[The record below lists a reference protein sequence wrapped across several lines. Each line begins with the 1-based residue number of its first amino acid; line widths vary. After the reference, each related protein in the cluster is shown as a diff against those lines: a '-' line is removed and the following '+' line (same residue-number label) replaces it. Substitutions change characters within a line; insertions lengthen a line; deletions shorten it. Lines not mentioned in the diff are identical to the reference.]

1 MKKQHWFN
9 LQNGQSFVE
18 LALILP
24 VLLMLIAGLVEVGF
38 YFYSYMT
45 ALELTREAARFAS
58 KRDPFTLDAPG
69 SGLPAGAC
77 SDSDLHFYFDTACII
92 LDPGF
97 NPGMPLDT
105 NRDDVT
111 ISVFTVSGNTSSDI
125 ERWPHYSSNPP
136 VPADPGNDGVW
147 SLSSVSDTWGGNE
160 SWTKDC
166 DGNVVQTE
174 PFLTK
179 DEIDDMFQAGAPE
192 ERGLVMVELWY
203 CYEQVL
209 GLPVLSDFIPD
220 PIRMHVYTIMP
231 SFEAIPT
238 PTPITP
244 SP

>member
-1 MKKQHWFN
+1 MKKKDWPN

-18 LALILP
+18 LALVIP
-24 VLLMLIAGLVEVGF
+24 VLLLLIAGLVEIGF

-58 KRDPFTLDAPG
+58 KRDPFVLDAPG

-77 SDSDLHFYFDTACII
+77 SDNDLHFYFDTACII

-105 NRDDVT
+105 NRDDIT
-111 ISVFTVSGNTSSDI
+111 ISVFTIAGDVVTD
-125 ERWPHYSSNPP
+125 RWP
-136 VPADPGNDGVW
+136 ADGDGVW
-147 SLSSVSDTWGGNE
+147 SLSSDSDTWGGTE
-160 SWTKDC
+160 SWSKDC
-166 DGNVVQTE
+166 DGNVVRTE
-174 PFLTK
+174 PFMTNA
-179 DEIDDMFQAGAPE
+179 EIQAMFQADAPA

-238 PTPITP
+238 PTPIP
-244 SP
+244 

>member
-1 MKKQHWFN
+1 MKKKDWFN

-18 LALILP
+18 LALVIP
-24 VLLMLIAGLVEVGF
+24 VLLLLIAGLVEIGF

-58 KRDPFTLDAPG
+58 KRDPFILDAPG

-77 SDSDLHFYFDTACII
+77 SDNHLHFYFDTACIAI
-92 LDPGF
+92 DPGF
-97 NPGMPLDT
+97 NPNLPLDT

-111 ISVFTVSGNTSSDI
+111 ISVFTIAGNVVTD
-125 ERWPHYSSNPP
+125 RWP
-136 VPADPGNDGVW
+136 ADGDGVW
-147 SLSSVSDTWGGNE
+147 SLSTASDTWGGTE

-166 DGNVVQTE
+166 DGNVVQTQ
-174 PFLTK
+174 PFMTNA
-179 DEIDDMFQAGAPE
+179 EIASMFQSGAPT

-238 PTPITP
+238 PTPIP
-244 SP
+244 